1 MERLQFTAIKR
12 TEGGFVNPEIAALVD
27 VQTDDLAISE
37 LERGIDQLMPKV
49 NALVAEVTK
58 AKGAVDQAIQLV
70 EAEEKRKRDVHGRI
84 EAHKQ
89 LQAKNEGV
97 YSAATNQREAT
108 AAQAQLEQIKKV
120 IGDEE
125 RELIGITQRISEIK
139 VLVEDRQARMAEL
152 EQERDAAKEAI
163 AGERTKLEAELNS
176 IRSRRNDR
184 AGKVGRPL
192 ISLYDRIR
200 SKKRVHAIFPLRGNS
215 CSNCDTAI
223 PMQRQAQMTSSGKP
237 EVCEGC
243 GVLLYATE

>member
-1 MERLQFTAIKR
+1 M
-12 TEGGFVNPEIAALVD
+12 NPEIAALVD
-27 VQTDDLAISE
+27 VQTDDLAIHE

-49 NALVAEVTK
+49 NALSAEVAK
-58 AKGAVDQAIQLV
+58 AKAAVDQANQLA

-84 EAHKQ
+84 DAHRQ
-89 LQAKNEGV
+89 LQTKNEAV

-120 IGDEE
+120 IADEE
-125 RELIGITQRISEIK
+125 RELIAITQRISEIK
-139 VLVEDRQARMAEL
+139 VLVEDRQVRLSEL
-152 EQERDAAKEAI
+152 EQQRDAAKEAI
-163 AGERTKLEAELNS
+163 AGERTKLETELNS

-184 AGKVGRPL
+184 AGKVSRSL
-192 ISLYDRIR
+192 ISMYDRIR

-223 PMQRQAQMTSSGKP
+223 PMQRRAQMSSSGKT

>member
-1 MERLQFTAIKR
+1 M
-12 TEGGFVNPEIAALVD
+12 NPEIAALVD
-27 VQTDDLAISE
+27 VQTDDLAIHE

-49 NALVAEVTK
+49 NALNAEVAK
-58 AKGAVDQAIQLV
+58 AKTALDQSTQLA
-70 EAEEKRKRDVHGRI
+70 EAEEKRRRDVLQRI

-125 RELIGITQRISEIK
+125 RELVGITQRMSEIK
-139 VLVEDRQARMAEL
+139 ALAEDRQARLAEL
-152 EQERDAAKEAI
+152 EKQRDGAKEAI
-163 AGERTKLEAELNS
+163 AAERTKLESELNAV
-176 IRSRRNDR
+176 RSRRNEK
-184 AGKVGRPL
+184 AGKVGRGL

-200 SKKRVHAIFPLRGNS
+200 SKKRVHAIFPLRGSS

-223 PMQRQAQMTSSGKP
+223 PMQRRAQMVSTGKP

-243 GVLLYATE
+243 GVMLYAGE

>member
-1 MERLQFTAIKR
+1 
-12 TEGGFVNPEIAALVD
+12 VNPEIAALVD
-27 VQTDDLAISE
+27 VQTDDLAIHE

-49 NALVAEVTK
+49 NALNAEVAK
-58 AKGAVDQAIQLV
+58 AKAALDQSTQLA
-70 EAEEKRKRDVHGRI
+70 EAEEKRRRDVLQRI

-108 AAQAQLEQIKKV
+108 AAQAQLDQIKKV

-125 RELIGITQRISEIK
+125 RDLVGITQRISEIK
-139 VLVEDRQARMAEL
+139 ALVEDRQARLAEL
-152 EQERDAAKEAI
+152 EKQRDGAKEAI
-163 AGERTKLEAELNS
+163 AAERTKLESELNAV
-176 IRSRRNDR
+176 RSRRNEKV
-184 AGKVGRPL
+184 GKVGRGL

-200 SKKRVHAIFPLRGNS
+200 SKKRVHAIFPLRGSS

-223 PMQRQAQMTSSGKP
+223 PMQRRAQMVSSGKP

-243 GVLLYATE
+243 GVMLYAGE

>member
-1 MERLQFTAIKR
+1 
-12 TEGGFVNPEIAALVD
+12 VNPEIAALVD
-27 VQTDDLAISE
+27 VQTDDLAIHE

-49 NALVAEVTK
+49 NALNAEVAK
-58 AKGAVDQAIQLV
+58 AKTALDQSTQLA
-70 EAEEKRKRDVHGRI
+70 EAEEKRRRDVLQRI

-125 RELIGITQRISEIK
+125 RELVGITQRISEIK
-139 VLVEDRQARMAEL
+139 ALAEDRQARLAEL
-152 EQERDAAKEAI
+152 EQQRDGAKEAI
-163 AGERTKLEAELNS
+163 AAERTKLESELNAV
-176 IRSRRNDR
+176 RSRRNEKV
-184 AGKVGRPL
+184 GKVGRGL

-200 SKKRVHAIFPLRGNS
+200 SKKRVHAIFPLRGSS

-223 PMQRQAQMTSSGKP
+223 PMQRRAQMVSSGKP

-243 GVLLYATE
+243 GVMLYAGE